1 MMSLRR
7 WLGPSL
13 LLGAL
18 ALSSCSSGGGANP
31 LATPGG
37 SPTASASDTATPSES
52 PSDSASPATASPD
65 TASPDTASP
74 GTGSATPSGTVSGS
88 PTGSTGP
95 TGPAALCTTV
105 TPLRVMD
112 VNIDPRRI
120 TEVVTVVSDGR
131 TLTSGT
137 RDQTDFLTPTLTGPD
152 GTSVTDDGTTRGIA
166 ALVAGQK
173 HRVLLTRP
181 DPPDTTATVAKK
193 PFNTTGTF
201 VIFNASSQLTAT
213 VVVLCSGQQ
222 QNWTFVAEADPSVG
236 QVNCAVEPS
245 KANGLARQA
254 YQNNC

>member
-1 MMSLRR
+1 MKSLRR
-7 WLGPSL
+7 CLGPGL

-18 ALSSCSSGGGANP
+18 ALSACTSGGGANP

-37 SPTASASDTATPSES
+37 STPGGPADTATASPSDTATPGT
-52 PSDSASPATASPD
+52 P
-65 TASPDTASP
+65 SP
-74 GTGSATPSGTVSGS
+74 GTAGPGTTGAGTDSATPSGTPSAS
-88 PTGSTGP
+88 STGSTGP
-95 TGPAALCTTV
+95 TGPAAPCTTV
-105 TPLRVMD
+105 TPLRVME
-112 VNIDPRRI
+112 VNTDPRRI
-120 TEVVTVVSDGR
+120 TEVVTVISDGR

-152 GTSVTDDGTTRGIA
+152 GTSVTDDATTRGIA

-201 VIFNASSQLTAT
+201 VIYNASSQLTAT

>member
-1 MMSLRR
+1 MTSLRR

-18 ALSSCSSGGGANP
+18 ALSACTSGGANP
-31 LATPGG
+31 LATPGSSATAAATDTATG
-37 SPTASASDTATPSES
+37 SPTDTAS
-52 PSDSASPATASPD
+52 PGTASPD
-65 TASPDTASP
+65 TATPGTASP
-74 GTGSATPSGTVSGS
+74 GTAAPTPSGTDSGS
-88 PTGSTGP
+88 ATASPGA
-95 TGPAALCTTV
+95 TGPAAACTTV
-105 TPLRVMD
+105 TPIRVMD
-112 VNIDPRRI
+112 VTVDPRRI

-152 GTSVTDDGTTRGIA
+152 GNSVTDDATTRGIA

-213 VVVLCSGQQ
+213 VVVQCSGQQ
-222 QNWTFVAEADPSVG
+222 QNWTFVGEADPSVG

-245 KANGLARQA
+245 KSNGLARQA